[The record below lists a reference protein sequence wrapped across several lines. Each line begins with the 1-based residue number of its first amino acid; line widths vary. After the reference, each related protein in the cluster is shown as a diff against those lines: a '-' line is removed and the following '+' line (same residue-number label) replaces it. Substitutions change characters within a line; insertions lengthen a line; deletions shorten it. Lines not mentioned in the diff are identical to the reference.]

1 MIYTDS
7 ERILA
12 TWWEKESQKSL
23 QLNKWTRTKE
33 RKWQGKKKKWVAGIG
48 IQMNDKR
55 VFRLCRVN

>member
-33 RKWQGKKKKWVAGIG
+33 RKWQGKKKWVAGIG